1 MKISLKDAQSLAQR
15 AFEAVGIPA
24 AQAQISAAAL
34 VRAEADGMASHGLS
48 RVAQYCGHVQVGRV
62 NASAVA
68 TVRSERTAAS
78 IIDAQEGLAFPA
90 LQLASREAA
99 RKAKSAGLGLA
110 AIGNSHHFGVAGHVA
125 EDLATQGLIA
135 IVMGNS
141 PAAMPMWGGK
151 RPLFGTNPIAA
162 AFPRVHHDPVVIDLS
177 LSAVARGKL
186 MVAAQKGESIPEGW
200 ALDAS
205 GQPTTDPK
213 AGLAGMMVPAGG
225 AKGAMLALMIEVL
238 VVGLTGSAF
247 GYEADSFFEVEGNR
261 PRIAQ
266 LIMAIDPQ
274 MAGEGVFQSRLENLI
289 SEMCQ
294 DDSVRLPGSRRL
306 GLRRR
311 AETEGIE
318 VADAILASINQFL
331 KEKEA

>member
-1 MKISLKDAQSLAQR
+1 MKLSLEDAQTLAR
-15 AFEAVGIPA
+15 NAFESVGIPTE
-24 AQAQISAAAL
+24 QADTSAAAL

-48 RVAQYCGHVQVGRV
+48 RVGQYCGHVQVGRV
-62 NASAVA
+62 NPSAIP
-68 TVRSERTAAS
+68 TIRHERPAAVV
-78 IIDAQEGLAFPA
+78 IDAQEGLAFPA
-90 LQLASREAA
+90 LQLASRQAA
-99 RKAKSAGLGLA
+99 EKAKTAGIGMA
-110 AIGNSHHFGVAGHVA
+110 AVGNSHHFGVAGHVA
-125 EDLATQGLIA
+125 EDLARQGLIA

-141 PAAMPMWGGK
+141 PAAMPMWGGS

-162 AFPRVHHDPVVIDLS
+162 AFPRTDLDPVVIDLS

-200 ALDAS
+200 ALDAD

-238 VVGLTGSAF
+238 VVGLTGSSF
-247 GYEADSFFEVEGNR
+247 GYEADSFFELEGNR

-266 LIMAIDPQ
+266 LVIAIDPQ
-274 MAGEGVFQSRLENLI
+274 IAGQGVFQSRLEDLI
-289 SEMCQ
+289 TVMSQ
-294 DDSVRLPGSRRL
+294 DQSVRLPGSRRFA
-306 GLRRR
+306 LRHK

-318 VADAILASINQFL
+318 VSEAVLTAIQKFL

>member
-1 MKISLKDAQSLAQR
+1 MKISLHDAKTLAQN
-15 AFEAVGIPA
+15 AFESVGIPPE
-24 AQAQISAAAL
+24 QAKISAAAL

-48 RVAQYCGHVQVGRV
+48 RVSQYCGHVQVGRV
-62 NASAVA
+62 NPNAIP
-68 TVRSERTAAS
+68 TVRHDRPAAVV
-78 IIDAQEGLAFPA
+78 IDAQEGLAFPA
-90 LQLASREAA
+90 LQLAAQQAA
-99 RKAKSAGLGLA
+99 QKAKETGIGLA

-141 PAAMPMWGGK
+141 PAAMPMWGGS

-162 AFPRVHHDPVVIDLS
+162 AFPRSNQDPVVIDLS

-200 ALDAS
+200 ALDAQ

-238 VVGLTGSAF
+238 VVGLTGSSF
-247 GYEADSFFEVEGNR
+247 GYEADSFFELEGNR

-266 LIMAIDPQ
+266 LIIVIDPQ
-274 MAGEGVFQSRLENLI
+274 IAGQGTFQNRLEDLI
-289 SEMCQ
+289 AVMGQ
-294 DDSVRLPGSRRL
+294 DKSVRLPGSRRL
-306 GLRRR
+306 ALRRK
-311 AETEGIE
+311 AEELGID
-318 VADAILASINQFL
+318 VSDAVLVSIQKFL

>member
-1 MKISLKDAQSLAQR
+1 MKLSLEDAQTLAR
-15 AFEAVGIPA
+15 SAFESVGIPPE
-24 AQAQISAAAL
+24 QADISAAAL

-48 RVAQYCGHVQVGRV
+48 RVGQYCGHVQVGRV
-62 NASAVA
+62 NPSAIP
-68 TVRSERTAAS
+68 TVRHERPAAVV
-78 IIDAQEGLAFPA
+78 IDAQEALAFPA
-90 LQLASREAA
+90 LQLASRRAA
-99 RKAKSAGLGLA
+99 EKAKTAGIGMA
-110 AIGNSHHFGVAGHVA
+110 AVGNSHHFGVAGHIA
-125 EDLATQGLIA
+125 EDLARQGLIA

-141 PAAMPMWGGK
+141 PAAMPMWGGS

-162 AFPRVHHDPVVIDLS
+162 AFPRTGQDPVVIDLS

-200 ALDAS
+200 ALDAD

-238 VVGLTGSAF
+238 VVGLTGSSF
-247 GYEADSFFEVEGNR
+247 GYEADSFFELEGNR

-266 LIMAIDPQ
+266 LVIAIDPQ
-274 MAGEGVFQSRLENLI
+274 IAGQGVFQSRLEDLI
-289 SEMCQ
+289 TVMSQ
-294 DDSVRLPGSRRL
+294 DQSVRLPGSRRFA
-306 GLRRR
+306 LRHK

-318 VADAILASINQFL
+318 VNEAVLTSIQKFL

>member
-1 MKISLKDAQSLAQR
+1 MKLSLEDAQTLAR
-15 AFEAVGIPA
+15 NAFESVGIPTE
-24 AQAQISAAAL
+24 QADTSAAAL

-48 RVAQYCGHVQVGRV
+48 RVGQYCGHVQVGRV
-62 NASAVA
+62 NPSAIP
-68 TVRSERTAAS
+68 TIRHERPAAVV
-78 IIDAQEGLAFPA
+78 IDAQEGLAFPA
-90 LQLASREAA
+90 LQLASRQAA
-99 RKAKSAGLGLA
+99 EKAKTAGIGMA
-110 AIGNSHHFGVAGHVA
+110 AVGNSHHFGVAGHVA
-125 EDLATQGLIA
+125 EDLARQGLIA

-141 PAAMPMWGGK
+141 PAAMPMWGGS

-162 AFPRVHHDPVVIDLS
+162 AFPRTDLDPVVIDLS

-200 ALDAS
+200 ALDAD

-238 VVGLTGSAF
+238 VVGLTGSSF
-247 GYEADSFFEVEGNR
+247 GYEADSFFELEGNR

-266 LIMAIDPQ
+266 LVIAIDPQ
-274 MAGEGVFQSRLENLI
+274 IAGQGVFPSRLEDLI
-289 SEMCQ
+289 TVMSQ
-294 DDSVRLPGSRRL
+294 DQSVRLPGSRRFA
-306 GLRRR
+306 LRHK
-311 AETEGIE
+311 AESEGIE
-318 VADAILASINQFL
+318 VSEAVLTAIQKFL

>member
-1 MKISLKDAQSLAQR
+1 MKLSLEDAQTLAR
-15 AFEAVGIPA
+15 SAFESVGIPPE
-24 AQAQISAAAL
+24 QADISAAAL

-48 RVAQYCGHVQVGRV
+48 RVGQYCGHVQVGRV
-62 NASAVA
+62 NPSAIP
-68 TVRSERTAAS
+68 TVRHERPAAVV
-78 IIDAQEGLAFPA
+78 IDAQEGLAFPA
-90 LQLASREAA
+90 LQLASRRAA
-99 RKAKSAGLGLA
+99 EKAKTAGIGMA
-110 AIGNSHHFGVAGHVA
+110 AVGNSHHFGVAGHIA
-125 EDLATQGLIA
+125 EDLARQGLIA

-141 PAAMPMWGGK
+141 PAAMPMWGGS

-162 AFPRVHHDPVVIDLS
+162 AFPRTGQDPVVIDLS

-200 ALDAS
+200 ALDAD

-238 VVGLTGSAF
+238 VVGLTGSSF
-247 GYEADSFFEVEGNR
+247 GYEADSFFELEGNR

-266 LIMAIDPQ
+266 LVIAIDPQ
-274 MAGEGVFQSRLENLI
+274 IAGQGVFQSRLEDLI
-289 SEMCQ
+289 TVMSQ
-294 DDSVRLPGSRRL
+294 DRSVRLPGSRRFA
-306 GLRRR
+306 LRHK

-318 VADAILASINQFL
+318 VNEAVLTSIQKFL

>member
-1 MKISLKDAQSLAQR
+1 MKLSLEDAQTLAR
-15 AFEAVGIPA
+15 SAFESVGIPPE
-24 AQAQISAAAL
+24 QADISAAAL

-48 RVAQYCGHVQVGRV
+48 RVGQYCGHVQVGRV
-62 NASAVA
+62 NPSAIP
-68 TVRSERTAAS
+68 TVRHERPAAVV
-78 IIDAQEGLAFPA
+78 IDAQEGLAFPA
-90 LQLASREAA
+90 LQLASRRAA
-99 RKAKSAGLGLA
+99 EKAKTDGIGMA
-110 AIGNSHHFGVAGHVA
+110 AVGNSHHFGVAGHIA
-125 EDLATQGLIA
+125 EDLARQGLIA

-141 PAAMPMWGGK
+141 PAAMPMWGGS

-162 AFPRVHHDPVVIDLS
+162 AFPRTGQDPVVIDLS

-200 ALDAS
+200 ALDAD

-238 VVGLTGSAF
+238 VVGLTGSSF
-247 GYEADSFFEVEGNR
+247 GYEADSFFELEGNR

-266 LIMAIDPQ
+266 LVIAIDPQ
-274 MAGEGVFQSRLENLI
+274 IAGQGVFQSRLEDLI
-289 SEMCQ
+289 TVMSQ
-294 DDSVRLPGSRRL
+294 DQSVRLPGSRRFA
-306 GLRRR
+306 LRHK

-318 VADAILASINQFL
+318 VNEAVLTSIQKFL

>member
-1 MKISLKDAQSLAQR
+1 MKLSLEDAQTLAR
-15 AFEAVGIPA
+15 SAFESVGIPPE
-24 AQAQISAAAL
+24 QADISAAAL

-48 RVAQYCGHVQVGRV
+48 RVGQYCGHVQVGRV
-62 NASAVA
+62 NPSAIP
-68 TVRSERTAAS
+68 TVRHERPAAVV
-78 IIDAQEGLAFPA
+78 IDAQ
-90 LQLASREAA
+90 AA
-99 RKAKSAGLGLA
+99 EKAKIAGIGMA
-110 AIGNSHHFGVAGHVA
+110 AVGNSHHFGVAGHVA
-125 EDLATQGLIA
+125 EDLARQGLIA

-141 PAAMPMWGGK
+141 PAAMPMWGGS

-162 AFPRVHHDPVVIDLS
+162 AFPRTGQDPVVIDLS

-200 ALDAS
+200 ALDAD

-238 VVGLTGSAF
+238 VVGLTGSSF
-247 GYEADSFFEVEGNR
+247 GYEADSFFELEGNR

-266 LIMAIDPQ
+266 LVIAIDPQ
-274 MAGEGVFQSRLENLI
+274 IAGQGVFQSRLEDLI
-289 SEMCQ
+289 TVMSQ
-294 DDSVRLPGSRRL
+294 DQSVRLPGSRRFA
-306 GLRRR
+306 LRHK

-318 VADAILASINQFL
+318 VNEAVLTSIQKFL

>member
-1 MKISLKDAQSLAQR
+1 MKLSLKDAQTLAR
-15 AFEAVGIPA
+15 SAFESVGIPPE
-24 AQAQISAAAL
+24 QADISAAAL

-48 RVAQYCGHVQVGRV
+48 RVGQYCGHVQVGRV
-62 NASAVA
+62 NPSAKP
-68 TVRSERTAAS
+68 TVRHERPAAVV
-78 IIDAQEGLAFPA
+78 IDAQEGLAFPA
-90 LQLASREAA
+90 LQLASRQAA
-99 RKAKSAGLGLA
+99 EKAKTAGIGMA
-110 AIGNSHHFGVAGHVA
+110 AVGNSHHFGVAGHVA
-125 EDLATQGLIA
+125 EDLARQGLIA

-141 PAAMPMWGGK
+141 PAAMPMWGGS

-162 AFPRVHHDPVVIDLS
+162 AFPRTDLDPVVIDLS

-200 ALDAS
+200 ALDAD

-238 VVGLTGSAF
+238 VVGLTGSSF
-247 GYEADSFFEVEGNR
+247 GYEADSFFELEGNR

-266 LIMAIDPQ
+266 LVIAIDPQ
-274 MAGEGVFQSRLENLI
+274 IAGQGVFQSRLEDLI
-289 SEMCQ
+289 TVMSQ
-294 DDSVRLPGSRRL
+294 DQSVRLPGSRRFA
-306 GLRRR
+306 LRHK

-318 VADAILASINQFL
+318 VSEAVLTAIQKFL

>member
-1 MKISLKDAQSLAQR
+1 MKLSLEDAQTLAR
-15 AFEAVGIPA
+15 SAFESVGIPPE
-24 AQAQISAAAL
+24 QADISAAAL

-48 RVAQYCGHVQVGRV
+48 RVGQYCGHVQVGRV
-62 NASAVA
+62 NPSAIP
-68 TVRSERTAAS
+68 TVRHERPAAVV
-78 IIDAQEGLAFPA
+78 IDAQEGLAFPA
-90 LQLASREAA
+90 LQLASRRAA
-99 RKAKSAGLGLA
+99 EKAKTAGIGMA
-110 AIGNSHHFGVAGHVA
+110 AVGNSHHFGVAGHVA
-125 EDLATQGLIA
+125 EDLARQGLIA

-141 PAAMPMWGGK
+141 PAAMPMWGGS

-162 AFPRVHHDPVVIDLS
+162 AFPRTGQDPVVIDLS

-200 ALDAS
+200 ALDAD

-238 VVGLTGSAF
+238 VVGLTGSSF
-247 GYEADSFFEVEGNR
+247 GYEADSFFELEGNR

-266 LIMAIDPQ
+266 LVIAIDPQ
-274 MAGEGVFQSRLENLI
+274 IAGQGVFQSRLEDLI
-289 SEMCQ
+289 TVMSQ
-294 DDSVRLPGSRRL
+294 DQSVRLPGSRRFA
-306 GLRRR
+306 LRHK

-318 VADAILASINQFL
+318 VNEAVLTSIQKFL

>member
-1 MKISLKDAQSLAQR
+1 MKLSLEDAQTLAR
-15 AFEAVGIPA
+15 SAFESVGIPPE
-24 AQAQISAAAL
+24 QADISAAAL

-48 RVAQYCGHVQVGRV
+48 RVSQYCGHVQVGRV
-62 NASAVA
+62 NPSAVP
-68 TVRSERTAAS
+68 TVRHERPAAVV
-78 IIDAQEGLAFPA
+78 IDAQEGLAFPA
-90 LQLASREAA
+90 LQLASRRVAE
-99 RKAKSAGLGLA
+99 KAKTAGIALA
-110 AIGNSHHFGVAGHVA
+110 AVGNSHHFGVAGHVA
-125 EDLATQGLIA
+125 EDLARQGLIA

-141 PAAMPMWGGK
+141 PAAMPMWGGS

-162 AFPRVHHDPVVIDLS
+162 AFPRIGQEPMVIDLS

-200 ALDAS
+200 ALDAK

-225 AKGAMLALMIEVL
+225 AKGAMLALMVEVL
-238 VVGLTGSAF
+238 VVGLTGSSF
-247 GYEADSFFEVEGNR
+247 GYEADSFFELEGNR

-266 LIMAIDPQ
+266 LVMAIDPQ
-274 MAGEGVFQSRLENLI
+274 MAGQGIFQARLEDLVTVM
-289 SEMCQ
+289 SQ
-294 DDSVRLPGSRRL
+294 DQSVRLPGSRRFN
-306 GLRRR
+306 LRRK

-318 VADAILASINQFL
+318 VSEAVMTSIQKFL

>member
-1 MKISLKDAQSLAQR
+1 MKLSLKDAQTLAR
-15 AFEAVGIPA
+15 SAFESVGIPPE
-24 AQAQISAAAL
+24 QADISAAAL

-48 RVAQYCGHVQVGRV
+48 RVGQYCGHVQVGRV
-62 NASAVA
+62 NPSAKP
-68 TVRSERTAAS
+68 TVRHERPAAVV
-78 IIDAQEGLAFPA
+78 IDAQEGLAFPA
-90 LQLASREAA
+90 LQLASRQAA
-99 RKAKSAGLGLA
+99 EKAKTAGIGMA
-110 AIGNSHHFGVAGHVA
+110 AVGNSHHFGVAGHVA
-125 EDLATQGLIA
+125 EDLARQGLIA

-141 PAAMPMWGGK
+141 PAAMPMWGGS

-162 AFPRVHHDPVVIDLS
+162 AFPRTDLDPVVIDLS

-200 ALDAS
+200 ALDAD

-238 VVGLTGSAF
+238 VVGLTGSSF
-247 GYEADSFFEVEGNR
+247 GYEADSFFELEGNR

-266 LIMAIDPQ
+266 LVIAIDPQ
-274 MAGEGVFQSRLENLI
+274 IAGQGVFPSRLEDLI
-289 SEMCQ
+289 TVMSQ
-294 DDSVRLPGSRRL
+294 DQSVRLPGSRRFA
-306 GLRRR
+306 LRHK

-318 VADAILASINQFL
+318 VSEAVLTAIQKFL

>member
-1 MKISLKDAQSLAQR
+1 MKLSLEDAQTLAR
-15 AFEAVGIPA
+15 SAFESVGIPPE
-24 AQAQISAAAL
+24 QADVSAAAL

-48 RVAQYCGHVQVGRV
+48 RVGQYCGHVQVGRV
-62 NASAVA
+62 NPSAIP
-68 TVRSERTAAS
+68 TIRHERPAAVV
-78 IIDAQEGLAFPA
+78 IDAQEGLAFPA
-90 LQLASREAA
+90 LQLASRQAA
-99 RKAKSAGLGLA
+99 EKAKTAGIGMA
-110 AIGNSHHFGVAGHVA
+110 AVGNSHHFGVAGHVA
-125 EDLATQGLIA
+125 EDLARQGLIA

-141 PAAMPMWGGK
+141 PAAMPMWGGS

-162 AFPRVHHDPVVIDLS
+162 AFPRTGQDPVVVDLS

-200 ALDAS
+200 ALDAN

-238 VVGLTGSAF
+238 VVGLTGSSF
-247 GYEADSFFEVEGNR
+247 GYEADSFFELEGNR

-266 LIMAIDPQ
+266 LIIAIDPQ
-274 MAGEGVFQSRLENLI
+274 MAGQAVFQSRIEDLI
-289 SEMCQ
+289 KVMSQ
-294 DDSVRLPGSRRL
+294 DPSVRLPGSRRFI
-306 GLRRR
+306 LRHK
-311 AETEGIE
+311 AETEGIDVSE
-318 VADAILASINQFL
+318 AVLTAIQKFL

>member
-1 MKISLKDAQSLAQR
+1 MKLSLEDAQTLAR
-15 AFEAVGIPA
+15 NAFESVGIPPE
-24 AQAQISAAAL
+24 QADTSAAAL

-48 RVAQYCGHVQVGRV
+48 RVGQYCGHVQVGRV
-62 NASAVA
+62 NPSAIP
-68 TVRSERTAAS
+68 TIRHERPAAVV
-78 IIDAQEGLAFPA
+78 IDAQEGLAFPA
-90 LQLASREAA
+90 LQLASCLAA
-99 RKAKSAGLGLA
+99 EKAKTTGIGLA
-110 AIGNSHHFGVAGHVA
+110 AVGNSHHFGVAGHVA
-125 EDLATQGLIA
+125 EDLARQGLIA

-141 PAAMPMWGGK
+141 PAAMPMWGGS

-162 AFPRVHHDPVVIDLS
+162 AFPRTGPDPVVIDLS

-200 ALDAS
+200 ALDAD

-238 VVGLTGSAF
+238 VVGLTGSSF
-247 GYEADSFFEVEGNR
+247 GYEADSFFELEGNR

-266 LIMAIDPQ
+266 LVIAIDPQ
-274 MAGEGVFQSRLENLI
+274 MAGQGVFQSRLEDLI
-289 SEMCQ
+289 TVMSQ
-294 DDSVRLPGSRRL
+294 DQSVRLPGSRRFA
-306 GLRRR
+306 LRHK

-318 VADAILASINQFL
+318 VSEAVLTAIQKFL

>member
-1 MKISLKDAQSLAQR
+1 MKLSLKDAQSLAKS
-15 AFEAVGIPA
+15 AFESVGIPA
-24 AQAQISAAAL
+24 EQAEISAAAL

-48 RVAQYCGHVQVGRV
+48 RVSQYCGHVQVGRV
-62 NASAVA
+62 NPSAIP
-68 TVRSERTAAS
+68 TIQYERPAAVV
-78 IIDAQEGLAFPA
+78 IDAQEGLAFPA
-90 LQLASREAA
+90 LQLAARQVVERAKAA
-99 RKAKSAGLGLA
+99 GVGLA

-125 EDLATQGLIA
+125 EDLARQGLIA
-135 IVMGNS
+135 LVMGNS
-141 PAAMPMWGGK
+141 PAAMPMWGGS

-162 AFPRVHHDPVVIDLS
+162 AFPRSGQDPMVIDLS

-200 ALDAS
+200 ALDAN

-238 VVGLTGSAF
+238 VVGLTGSSF
-247 GYEADSFFEVEGNR
+247 GYEADSFFELEGNR

-266 LIMAIDPQ
+266 LVIAIDPQ
-274 MAGEGVFQSRLENLI
+274 MGGQAVFQSRLEDLI
-289 SEMCQ
+289 TVMSQ
-294 DDSVRLPGSRRL
+294 DPSVRLPGSRRFT
-306 GLRRR
+306 LRHK
-311 AETEGIE
+311 AESEGIDVSE
-318 VADAILASINQFL
+318 AVLTAIQKFL

>member
-1 MKISLKDAQSLAQR
+1 MKLSLKDAQTLAQS
-15 AFEAVGIPA
+15 AFESVGIPA
-24 AQAQISAAAL
+24 EQAEISAAAL

-48 RVAQYCGHVQVGRV
+48 RVSQYCGHVQVGRV
-62 NASAVA
+62 NPTAIPTIRNERPAAV
-68 TVRSERTAAS
+68 V
-78 IIDAQEGLAFPA
+78 IDAQEGLAFPS
-90 LQLASREAA
+90 LQLAA
-99 RKAKSAGLGLA
+99 RQVAEKAKAAGIGLA

-125 EDLATQGLIA
+125 EDLARQGLIA

-141 PAAMPMWGGK
+141 PAAMPMWGGS

-162 AFPRVHHDPVVIDLS
+162 AFPRSGQDPIVIDLS

-200 ALDAS
+200 ALDAN

-238 VVGLTGSAF
+238 VVGLTGSSF
-247 GYEADSFFEVEGNR
+247 GYEADSFFELEGNR

-266 LIMAIDPQ
+266 LIIAIDPQ
-274 MAGEGVFQSRLENLI
+274 MAGQAVFQSRIEDLI
-289 SEMCQ
+289 KVMSQ
-294 DDSVRLPGSRRL
+294 DPSVRLPGSRRFI
-306 GLRRR
+306 LRQK
-311 AETEGIE
+311 AETEGIDVSE
-318 VADAILASINQFL
+318 AVLTAIQKFL